1 MNPLPPKVW
10 EALVLLQTACA
21 ESALQL
27 DTIELSDHDGAVSM
41 HGPTEYHTDKGGF
54 TVAVWKEP
62 R

>member
-1 MNPLPPKVW
+1 
-10 EALVLLQTACA
+10 VLLQTACA

-27 DTIELSDHDGAVSM
+27 DTIELSDHDGTVSM
-41 HGPTEYHTDKGGF
+41 HGPTEYHTTMGGF